1 MLQIFKKF
9 MAFLTLISVLS
20 STAWAFSPE
29 VLFDDSVTAQTVKQ
43 DIHLIQRS
51 AMHSGKEVSNT
62 TLPESFC
69 NHACHI
75 SAHILG
81 IVTAEATNQV
91 LPLDTTIYN
100 VESND
105 QFTNPV
111 LKSLY
116 RPPALV

>member
-1 MLQIFKKF
+1 

-29 VLFDDSVTAQTVKQ
+29 VLFDDAATAEAVKQ
-43 DIHLIQRS
+43 DIHLIQMS
-51 AMHSGKEVSNT
+51 AMHSGNEVSNT
-62 TLPESFC
+62 SIPESFC

-81 IVTAEATNQV
+81 IVTAEATNEV
-91 LPLDTTIYN
+91 LSLDSTIFN